1 MNILEKLDGFI
12 NEGKIRI
19 EKVKHY
25 SSPKEYNILYFST
38 DGKNY
43 SLDKGDGLFLTDEK
57 NLDVLKVVDGP
68 LKSKDKDLEVMEYK
82 GKFGLW
88 DSNLKLVM
96 AYKNMDD
103 LEQHYKDQMAD
114 YGEYEYAKRLKN
126 FDLDF

>member
-82 GKFGLW
+82 GKFGL
-88 DSNLKLVM
+88 
-96 AYKNMDD
+96 
-103 LEQHYKDQMAD
+103 
-114 YGEYEYAKRLKN
+114 
-126 FDLDF
+126 